1 MSSAAGV
8 RPPHRHLDR
17 ARAYVRA
24 RFLVFNGLAFS
35 LVAVA
40 VACARPPARPAEVWP
55 AVAAEKA
62 VLGADDVAFLDDL
75 ERRTFFWFWDK
86 TNTVNGLV
94 PDREPTASF
103 SSVAAVGFGLTAY
116 PIGVERGWVTREA
129 ALERT
134 LTTLRFLRNAPTGPG
149 ASGVSGTRGFLYHF
163 LDMETGRRFEK
174 VELSTIDTA
183 LCLAG
188 ALFCESYFDGADP
201 QEAEVRALAEELFR
215 RADWAWAATPRPP
228 RISMGWT
235 PEKGFHGY
243 DWKGYNE
250 AMIVYV
256 LALGSPTHPAGDGA
270 WPAYT
275 STYKWETFHG
285 QTFLNFAPLFGHQYS
300 HVFLDLEGIR
310 DAYMREKGIDYFEN
324 SRRAT
329 LAQRAYAIANPGGF
343 AGYGEDVWGLSACDG
358 PADVTLE
365 VKGRP
370 RPVRFY
376 SYAARGAGAG
386 DARDDGTLTPSAAA
400 GSLPFTPDLSVR
412 ALRTMAARWGDDLF
426 GPYGFRDAFN
436 PTFTFAA
443 SLRHGRVVAGKGWFD
458 VDALGIDQ
466 GPILAMIEN
475 QRSGLVWRTMRKNP
489 AIVRGLRR
497 AGFTGGWLGG
507 ASPRGEP

>member
-1 MSSAAGV
+1 M
-8 RPPHRHLDR
+8 R
-17 ARAYVRA
+17 ARPALSSVLA
-24 RFLVFNGLAFS
+24 AFLA
-35 LVAVA
+35 A
-40 VACARPPARPAEVWP
+40 ACAHPLAPPAEVWP
-55 AVAAEKA
+55 NAVASAKP
-62 VLGADDVAFLDDL
+62 VLGAADVAFLDDL

-86 TNTVNGLV
+86 TNPKNGLV
-94 PDREPTASF
+94 PDREPTPSF

-129 ALERT
+129 ARERT
-134 LTTLRFLRNAPTGPG
+134 LTTLRFLRVAPAGEP
-149 ASGVSGTRGFLYHF
+149 ASGLSGTRGFLYHF
-163 LDMETGRRFEK
+163 LDMETGRRFET
-174 VELSTIDTA
+174 VELSTMDTA

-188 ALFCESYFDGADP
+188 ALFCESYFDGEDS
-201 QEAEVRALAEELFR
+201 AERDVRALAEELFR
-215 RADWAWAATPRPP
+215 RADWPWAATPRPP

-235 PEKGFHGY
+235 PEAGFLDY

-256 LALGSPTHPAGDGA
+256 LALGSPTYPVGEAA
-270 WPAYT
+270 WTAYT

-285 QTFLNFAPLFGHQYS
+285 QTFVNFAPLFGHQYS
-300 HVFLDLEGIR
+300 QIFLDLEGLR

-343 AGYGEDVWGLSACDG
+343 SGYGEDVWGLTACDG
-358 PADVTLE
+358 PADATLD
-365 VKGRP
+365 VNG

-376 SYAARGAGAG
+376 SYAARGAGAR
-386 DARDDGTLTPSAAA
+386 DVRDDGTLAPAAAA
-400 GSLPFTPDLSVR
+400 GSLPFTPELSVR
-412 ALRTMAARWGDDLF
+412 ALRTMVSRWGDELY

-436 PTFTFAA
+436 PTFTFSAA
-443 SLRHGRVVAGKGWFD
+443 LRHGRVVARKGWFD

-489 AIVRGLRR
+489 AIVRGLVR
-497 AGFTGGWLGG
+497 AGFTGGWL
-507 ASPRGEP
+507 AKTAP

>member
-1 MSSAAGV
+1 VLSSLFAAV
-8 RPPHRHLDR
+8 L
-17 ARAYVRA
+17 
-24 RFLVFNGLAFS
+24 
-35 LVAVA
+35 A
-40 VACARPPARPAEVWP
+40 VACARPVAPPAEVRP
-55 AVAAEKA
+55 VAVAREKA
-62 VLGADDVAFLDDL
+62 ALSTSDIAFLDDL
-75 ERRTFFWFWDK
+75 ERRTFRWFWDK
-86 TNTVNGLV
+86 ANPVNGLV

-129 ALERT
+129 ARERT
-134 LTTLRFLRNAPTGPG
+134 LTTLRFLRNAPAGE
-149 ASGVSGTRGFLYHF
+149 AAAGVSGFRGFLYHF
-163 LDMETGRRFEK
+163 LDMETGRRFET

-188 ALFCESYFDGADP
+188 ALFCESYFDGEDP
-201 QEAEVRALAEELFR
+201 AEAEVRALAGELFR

-235 PEKGFHGY
+235 PEDGFHGY

-256 LALGSPTHPAGDGA
+256 LALGSPTHPASDGA

-275 STYKWETFHG
+275 STYRWETFHG
-285 QTFLNFAPLFGHQYS
+285 QTFVNFAPLFGHQYS

-343 AGYGEDVWGLSACDG
+343 AGYGEDVWGLTACDG
-358 PADVTLE
+358 PADVTLD
-365 VKGRP
+365 VNGR
-370 RPVRFY
+370 RVRFF
-376 SYAARGAGAG
+376 SYAARGAGAH
-386 DARDDGTLTPSAAA
+386 DVRDDGTLAPAAAA
-400 GSLPFTPDLSVR
+400 GSLPFTPELSVR
-412 ALRTMAARWGDDLF
+412 ALRTMVSRWGDDLY

-436 PTFTFAA
+436 PTFTFSAA
-443 SLRHGRVVAGKGWFD
+443 LRHGRVAAEKGWFD
-458 VDALGIDQ
+458 IDALGIDQ

-475 QRSGLVWRTMRKNP
+475 QRSGLLWRTMRKNP
-489 AIVRGLRR
+489 AIVRGLVR
-497 AGFTGGWLGG
+497 AGFTGGWLAG
-507 ASPRGEP
+507 AAR

>member
-1 MSSAAGV
+1 MKSVAGA
-8 RPPHRHLDR
+8 RPPRWRTGRTWTL
-17 ARAYVRA
+17 VRA
-24 RFLVFNGLAFS
+24 RPALSSGLAAF
-35 LVAVA
+35 LAI
-40 VACARPPARPAEVWP
+40 ACARPLAPPAQVRPVAAAPAET
-55 AVAAEKA
+55 ALSAS
-62 VLGADDVAFLDDL
+62 DVAFLDDL
-75 ERRTFFWFWDK
+75 ERRTFRWFWDK
-86 TNTVNGLV
+86 TNPKNGLV
-94 PDREPTASF
+94 PDREPTPSF

-134 LTTLRFLRNAPTGPG
+134 LTTLRFLRNAPTGP
-149 ASGVSGTRGFLYHF
+149 AAAGVTGTRGFLYHF
-163 LDMETGRRFEK
+163 LDMETGRRFET

-188 ALFCESYFDGADP
+188 ALFCESYFDGAAP
-201 QEAEVRALAEELFR
+201 AEAEVRALAEELFR

-235 PEKGFHGY
+235 PEEGFHTY

-256 LALGSPTHPAGDGA
+256 LALGSPTHPASETA

-275 STYKWETFHG
+275 STYNWETFHG
-285 QTFLNFAPLFGHQYS
+285 QTFVNFAPLFGHQYS
-300 HVFLDLEGIR
+300 QVFLDMEGLR

-324 SRRAT
+324 TRRAT
-329 LAQRAYAIANPGGF
+329 LAQRAYAIANPGRF
-343 AGYGEDVWGLSACDG
+343 AGYGENVWGLTACDG
-358 PADVTLE
+358 PADVTLD
-365 VKGRP
+365 VDGR
-370 RPVRFY
+370 RVRFY

-386 DARDDGTLTPSAAA
+386 DVRDDGTLAPAAAA

-412 ALRTMAARWGDDLF
+412 ALRTMVARWGDDLF

-436 PTFTFAA
+436 PTFTFSSA
-443 SLRHGRVVAGKGWFD
+443 LKHGRLAAQKGWFD

-475 QRSGLVWRTMRKNP
+475 QRSGLVWRTMRRNP
-489 AIVRGLRR
+489 AIVRGLVR
-497 AGFTGGWLGG
+497 AGFTGGWLAE
-507 ASPRGEP
+507 ASARAAP